1 MLNNADESAT
11 EMATRNGVAISARSI
26 SKQFITKGGVNQ
38 ALIPT
43 DFDIAPGEFVSIVGP
58 SGCGKSTIM
67 LLVAGLLESTSGTIT
82 IDGTELNEP
91 LTDVGIVFQDDLLL
105 DFRSARDN
113 ILLQGKIRGL
123 PKAQQEKRTDELLK
137 QLGVHEAAGRYP
149 NQLSGGMR
157 QRVAIARA
165 LVHEPSVLLMDEPF
179 GALDALTR
187 TQMRLDLERL
197 WMEQPKSVLFITHSV
212 EEAVGLS
219 DRVLVMG
226 PSPGRIVKE
235 IVIDL
240 PRPRPVQMGDE
251 AAFADYAAEIY
262 DIFKELGVIHDAQH

>member
-1 MLNNADESAT
+1 MLNSA
-11 EMATRNGVAISARSI
+11 EANEIATHKGVAISGRDV
-26 SKQFITKGGVNQ
+26 SKQFITKSGTNQ
-38 ALIPT
+38 ALVPT
-43 DFDIAPGEFVSIVGP
+43 NFDIAPGEFVSIVGP
-58 SGCGKSTIM
+58 SGCGKSTLM
-67 LLVAGLLESTSGTIT
+67 LMVAGLLAQTSGTIT
-82 IDGTELNEP
+82 INGKELTEP

-113 ILLQGKIRGL
+113 VLLQGKIRGL
-123 PKAQQEKRTDELLK
+123 PRAQQLERTDQLMS
-137 QLGVHEAAGRYP
+137 QLGVQHAADRYP

-165 LVHEPSVLLMDEPF
+165 LVHDPSVLLMDEPF

-187 TQMRLDLERL
+187 TQIRLDLEAL
-197 WMEQPKSVLFITHSV
+197 WMERPKTVLFITHSV

-219 DRVLVMG
+219 DRVIVMG

-235 IVIDL
+235 ITIDL
-240 PRPRPVQMGDE
+240 SRPRPVQMGDE

-262 DIFKELGVIHDAQH
+262 EIFKELGVLHE